1 MAAVDCSAMNS
12 KDEEQE
18 QDMILFFFF
27 SLMVEQTEKGP
38 LKVKA

>member
-1 MAAVDCSAMNS
+1 MAAVNLSATNS
-12 KDEEQE
+12 KVEQ
-18 QDMILFFFF
+18 QKQGMIFFFF